1 MSKATKVLNLI
12 EEVKSDEELMAS
24 ANKMVDEIEKKSD
37 KTYSKDEREELVQKF
52 LKNMKD
58 KMKTEMKDDDMD
70 DDEKKEKM
78 KKEKMEKEKMEK
90 EKMKKDKDKKD
101 DKKDDKDMK

>member
-70 DDEKKEKM
+70 DDDKKKEKM
-78 KKEKMEKEKMEK
+78 KKEKMEK